1 MTLFLLGK
9 ILGMIL
15 GFIAPIAIVAGIVYN
30 IVQIINYKSA
40 QDLAPI
46 RLPLKKIKEFYNLA
60 PEKYSINFF
69 SRAGIFTYTP
79 DNYMMYTREHIM
91 CNSYIGWLRSL
102 WFVRQIKHNKIT
114 TENNSH
120 VKDYLQ
126 YVLKDAQ
133 ALQIEA
139 QKQIDYTI
147 SEMQKPPVDSIISYC
162 ENNKPI
168 VYDFE
173 MGVDPNNKE

>member
-1 MTLFLLGK
+1 MMFGL
-9 ILGMIL
+9 IL
-15 GFIAPIAIVAGIVYN
+15 GFIIFIGAPSTVYSIIKFIA
-30 IVQIINYKSA
+30 YKNA

-60 PEKYSINFF
+60 PKKYSISFF
-69 SRAGIFTYTP
+69 DTPGIFTYTP
-79 DNYMMYTREHIM
+79 DNYMMYAREHIM
-91 CNSYIGWLRSL
+91 CNSYIGYLRSL
-102 WFVRQIKHNKIT
+102 WFVKQIKHNKIT

-133 ALQIEA
+133 TLQIEA
-139 QKQIDYTI
+139 QNQINRVA
-147 SEMQKPPVDSIISYC
+147 SEMQKPPVDSIVSYC

-173 MGVDPNNKE
+173 VGIDPNNEDR